1 MYELLNEFASA
12 QHEVSLPGI
21 GVLGLERSPAKA
33 DFSEK
38 MFYPPQEQWK
48 FKQAI
53 TEDDRFVQ
61 FVSHQ
66 TQVPM
71 AMATEQVQ
79 MFCNYL
85 MGEIKNTGEV
95 SLPGIGILKKEENGA
110 FQLEPVVA
118 NNLLLK
124 PIIAER
130 VIRKDAE
137 HKLLVG
143 DKEKTNTEMAVLL
156 NNDTE
161 GNSYGWLSWAAAAL
175 IFAIGLILYQF
186 ATSNWSLA
194 GAGNQQTIDV
204 SAPPAGISV
213 FYK

>member
-53 TEDDRFVQ
+53 TEDERFVQ

-85 MGEIKNTGEV
+85 IGEIKNTGEV

>member
-53 TEDDRFVQ
+53 TEDERFVQ

-85 MGEIKNTGEV
+85 IGEIKNTGEV

-110 FQLEPVVA
+110 FHLESVVA